1 MSDVVPLHPGA
12 LVPLRQAPDR
22 RVVGLCEELLAQA
35 LSGRV
40 RTMAVAT
47 LVTGDEPGLRPVLR
61 WVDAPEHAM
70 ALSGAA
76 AKMAR
81 DLAEE

>member
-1 MSDVVPLHPGA
+1 MSDVVPLRPGA
-12 LVPLRQAPDR
+12 VLPLRQAPDR
-22 RVVGLCEELLAQA
+22 RVVTLCEALLAQA

-40 RTMAVAT
+40 RTLAVAS
-47 LVTGDEPGLRPVLR
+47 LVAGDEPGLRPVLR

-76 AKMAR
+76 AKLAR
-81 DLAEE
+81 EIAET

>member
-1 MSDVVPLHPGA
+1 MSEVVPLHPHGPR
-12 LVPLRQAPDR
+12 PLAPDD
-22 RVVGLCEELLAQA
+22 RVVRLCEDLLGEAR
-35 LSGRV
+35 SGRI

-47 LVTGDEPGLRPVLR
+47 LCVLSCDPTMRPVLH
-61 WVDAPEHAM
+61 WIDAPEHAM

-81 DLAEE
+81 DLTEI